1 MMTHNTECTWSIC
14 HTWYTHQLREN
25 QLITDNWITIFY
37 LLPQTTGLF
46 IYTLYI
52 ATFYMHVRTLIFS
65 QFLLHLKIIGR
76 PVWILCDI
84 SILTGALFTK
94 YFKALK
100 LTLPLKKICSMFFC
114 LFTNIRSNCCK
125 WFPIHTSTFIFIKN
139 KIKHVKFQT
148 NRRTSNIFFQR

>member
-25 QLITDNWITIFY
+25 QLTTDNWITIFY

-52 ATFYMHVRTLIFS
+52 ATFYMHVRTNIQPIFGS
-65 QFLLHLKIIGR
+65 SKNYRETSLNFVRYINFDWSIVHKIFQSTKI
-76 PVWILCDI
+76 D
-84 SILTGALFTK
+84 FT
-94 YFKALK
+94 A
-100 LTLPLKKICSMFFC
+100 KKICSMFFC

-139 KIKHVKFQT
+139 KIKHMKFQT